1 MARQTMWAAE
11 RPRKLQQGTFQETSR
26 GLVIIPEI
34 PSPKPVFGDYRQPLN
49 QPPRFVPQ
57 LNKEAAELQMRVI
70 RQSRLVSSAIPSPV
84 LHCTHGSAEPP
95 SSTASTLKA
104 PIGDTIGYPWQRRL
118 ESELSRFEASM
129 RRLGHGNRSRR
140 PSLQDPFRTLSSL
153 ESGELL
159 HHRLGYNSLKR
170 ERERSPQQPAKR
182 PRHCKRYEIISKLPN
197 RDRIF
202 YAGPYL
208 ERLEPSQQE
217 QHMHMKL
224 LGTGGEGSAHLL
236 KSRRTGSLVVCK
248 VIPHTRSYKKEESE
262 LAFLRDALPPHARII
277 NLRSALVSPFQTQLY
292 LDYCSGGDLSSFIEA
307 YHSHSEP
314 TARGECP
321 SYGFNF
327 IPESFIWHTFLQLTE
342 ALAFIHYGYN
352 RIAPLS
358 HQMLGVIHRD
368 IKPGNILLQRA
379 PSHPDHPGPEP
390 YPKIV
395 LADFGLA
402 KKAQNFNVPPTSD
415 NWVGTYIWQPP
426 ELPHHSAKGDVWS
439 AGAIIFLMMTGYIP
453 TDGLQKSIGAPSLVG
468 SLWRRALLA
477 EKATCMKGT
486 GMHGY
491 SKGLEWCLN
500 RALALNLDRRISS
513 LQLFCE
519 IEDCRDRVSA
529 GWEEIMPCVWE
540 V

>member
-1 MARQTMWAAE
+1 MWAAE
-11 RPRKLQQGTFQETSR
+11 RPRKVQQGTFQETSR
-26 GLVIIPEI
+26 GLVIISEM

-57 LNKEAAELQMRVI
+57 LNKEAAELQMRVTKQ
-70 RQSRLVSSAIPSPV
+70 RRSVSSALPPPV
-84 LHCTHGSAEPP
+84 LHYAHGLGEPP

-104 PIGDTIGYPWQRRL
+104 PIEDTIGYPRQPRL

-129 RRLGHGNRSRR
+129 RRLGHGRISRR
-140 PSLQDPFRTLSSL
+140 SKLQDPFPILSSL

-159 HHRLGYNSLKR
+159 HHRFGYNSLKR
-170 ERERSPQQPAKR
+170 KRERSPQQPAKR
-182 PRHCKRYEIISKLPN
+182 RRHSKRY
-197 RDRIF
+197 F
-202 YAGPYL
+202 YGGPYL

-224 LGTGGEGSAHLL
+224 LGRGGEGTAHLL
-236 KSRRTGSLVVCK
+236 KSRRTGCLVVCK
-248 VIPHTRSYKKEESE
+248 VIPHTRSYKKDESE
-262 LAFLRDALPPHARII
+262 LAFLRDTLPPHARII

-307 YHSHSEP
+307 YHNHSEP
-314 TARGECP
+314 TARGGCP
-321 SYGFNF
+321 TYPFNF

-352 RIAPLS
+352 RNAPS
-358 HQMLGVIHRD
+358 SRETLGVIHRD

-390 YPKIV
+390 YANIV

-453 TDGLQKSIGAPSLVG
+453 TDGLQKSIGTPSLVG

-477 EKATCMKGT
+477 EKATCMRGT

-500 RALALNLDRRISS
+500 RALALDMDRRMSS